1 MKSGATSKK
10 FPSNPKEWE
19 VVIAAAPGEDRP
31 QTLKEKAASVKAVVV
46 KSGGYSAVQTA
57 LAAKRKQGERGA
69 QRSPT
74 KQSVSIRYSPEVIAY
89 FKATGAGW
97 QTRINEALRDW
108 VATRGS
114 R

>member
-10 FPSNPKEWE
+10 FPANPKEWE
-19 VVIAAAPGEDRP
+19 AVIAAAPGKDRP
-31 QTLKEKAASVKAVVV
+31 PTLKEKAASAKAVVV
-46 KSGGYSAVQTA
+46 KGGGYSAVQAA

-74 KQSVSIRYSPEVIAY
+74 KQSVSIRYSPEVIEY

-108 VATRGS
+108 VATHGS

>member
-10 FPSNPKEWE
+10 FPANPKEWE
-19 VVIAAAPGEDRP
+19 AVVAAAPGKDRP
-31 QTLKEKAASVKAVVV
+31 PTPKEKAASAKAVVV
-46 KSGGYSAVQTA
+46 KGGGYSAIQTA
-57 LAAKRKQGERGA
+57 LAAKRRQGERGV

-74 KQSVSIRYSPEVIAY
+74 KQSVSIRYSPEVIEY

-108 VATRGS
+108 VETHGS

>member
-1 MKSGATSKK
+1 MKG
-10 FPSNPKEWE
+10 
-19 VVIAAAPGEDRP
+19 
-31 QTLKEKAASVKAVVV
+31 
-46 KSGGYSAVQTA
+46 GGYSAVQTA

-69 QRSPT
+69 HRSPT
-74 KQSVSIRYSPEVIAY
+74 KQSVSIRYSPEVIEY